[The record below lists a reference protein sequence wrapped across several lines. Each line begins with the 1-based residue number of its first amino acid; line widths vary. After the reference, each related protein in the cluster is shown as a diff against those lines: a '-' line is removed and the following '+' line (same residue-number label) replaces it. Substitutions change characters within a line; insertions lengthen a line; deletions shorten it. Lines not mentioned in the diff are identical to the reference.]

1 MAESGR
7 KVESEADPP
16 ARDNRL
22 LVNLTQIS
30 GDLKKN
36 LRRSEKKTGLD
47 WTGLDWT
54 GLDWTGLDWTV
65 HVDGLST

>member
-7 KVESEADPP
+7 KLETKQTPT
-16 ARDNRL
+16 RDNRL

-30 GDLKKN
+30 GDLKNN
-36 LRRSEKKTGLD
+36 LRRSEKRKTGLD

-54 GLDWTGLDWTV
+54 GLDWTGLDWT
-65 HVDGLST
+65 GLD